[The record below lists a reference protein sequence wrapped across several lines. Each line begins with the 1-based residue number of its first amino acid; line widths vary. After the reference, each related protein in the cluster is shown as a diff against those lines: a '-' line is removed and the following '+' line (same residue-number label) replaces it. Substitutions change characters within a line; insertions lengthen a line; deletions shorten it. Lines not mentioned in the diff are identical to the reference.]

1 MNFPSECMVH
11 LSYQG
16 GSFFKAVEV
25 IVIQIIIVI
34 TERFGKKRKLLSRN
48 SFFEFSEHKTAEA
61 SL

>member
-1 MNFPSECMVH
+1 MLH

-34 TERFGKKRKLLSRN
+34 TERFGKKKNCLVEIVSLNLVSIRLLR
-48 SFFEFSEHKTAEA
+48 HLYKT
-61 SL
+61 